1 MSNSSSLLSL
11 ESFREL
17 SENIGWEEKKVQQ
30 SAPGSKKLDQ
40 YVQQHQVINAEIW
53 LSLKVV
59 KSKMLLRSC
68 EQLNLLFSAM
78 VNDSNIVKSFQLGN
92 NNCGYYLNYG
102 VAPFFESEI
111 TKVLN
116 ESPCY
121 SVSVDES
128 LSKIFQLEQMDLNV
142 KFRDD
147 ELGVAKV
154 IIILP
159 FLFWN
164 VECGKHWKWDI
175 RCP

>member
-1 MSNSSSLLSL
+1 MS
-11 ESFREL
+11 
-17 SENIGWEEKKVQQ
+17 
-30 SAPGSKKLDQ
+30 
-40 YVQQHQVINAEIW
+40 
-53 LSLKVV
+53 
-59 KSKMLLRSC
+59 LRSC

-78 VNDSNIVKSFQLGN
+78 FNDSNIVKSFQLGN
-92 NNCGYYLNYG
+92 NNCGYYVNYV
-102 VAPFFESEI
+102 VAPFFESKI

-159 FLFWN
+159 FFFGMWN
-164 VECGKHWKWDI
+164 AENIENEIYAALKPVSEEKLIQLSMGGSNSNGKVFDY
-175 RCP
+175 